1 MIDQLKPCI
10 DKNTI
15 ILPLLNGVDACEKI
29 KTLLPLN
36 TVLNGCVYIVSR
48 LKEAGVIE
56 NSGNIE
62 TLYFGVDGTPGQ
74 ELLAYETL
82 FKQAGIE
89 ATLSQN
95 ISSVVWE
102 KFIFISPTA
111 TATSYFNNCIGEIV
125 ADEQKL
131 NIFKLLVE
139 EVKQIALKKNIAL
152 STDISEKTL
161 TKLKK
166 LPFETTSS
174 LHSDIKSNKSQTELE
189 ALTGYVIS
197 EALKNSMSC
206 PTYEM
211 IYKDLLK

>member
-1 MIDQLKPCI
+1 M
-10 DKNTI
+10 
-15 ILPLLNGVDACEKI
+15 
-29 KTLLPLN
+29 
-36 TVLNGCVYIVSR
+36 
-48 LKEAGVIE
+48 
-56 NSGNIE
+56 
-62 TLYFGVDGTPGQ
+62 
-74 ELLAYETL
+74 
-82 FKQAGIE
+82 
-89 ATLSQN
+89 
-95 ISSVVWE
+95 
-102 KFIFISPTA
+102 
-111 TATSYFNNCIGEIV
+111 
-125 ADEQKL
+125 
-131 NIFKLLVE
+131 
-139 EVKQIALKKNIAL
+139 AL